1 MKAKNEGKKK
11 RRRAKRREGRELR
24 PDGNLHL
31 QQYSHTLIAA
41 YIVDNCTHK
50 IMVTPSLIP
59 VSCGKSLG
67 TRLSHI

>member
-1 MKAKNEGKKK
+1 MEGEGKEEKSEK
-11 RRRAKRREGRELR
+11 ERRELR
-24 PDGNLHL
+24 PDGKFTPTTV
-31 QQYSHTLIAA
+31 QPYIVA